1 MADPLVDAEWL
12 VSHHRDPELVVLDA
26 TVLLAVAQFDHDY
39 RVESGRPGWLAG
51 HVPGA
56 LHADLLDGPLSDQS
70 SPRHYTHPRARDA
83 AREFERLGVGD
94 GRQVVTYD
102 RVEGNWA
109 ARLWWMLRWLGVD
122 AQVLNGGWE
131 AWRGAGGPVATG
143 DADERRV
150 SRGSLTVRER
160 PRLWADRGD
169 VEAALT
175 GERPG
180 TALVCAL
187 TAGVFSGEAPSR
199 YTRRGHIPGS
209 ANLPAGDLLDAD
221 GHQLDL
227 DALGERVTAALG
239 EPERVVLYCGGG
251 ISASADAL
259 ALTRLGL
266 EDVSVYDGSL
276 EEWSADPALPLE
288 RGR

>member
-1 MADPLVDAEWL
+1 MADPLVEARWL
-12 VSHHRDPELVVLDA
+12 IGHHRDPTVVVLDA

-70 SPRHYTHPRARDA
+70 ATRHYTHPSARDA
-83 AREFERLGVGD
+83 ARELERLGVGD
-94 GRQVVTYD
+94 DRRVVVYD

-122 AQVLNGGWE
+122 AQVLDGGWD
-131 AWRGAGGPVATG
+131 AWRAADGPVNTG
-143 DADERRV
+143 DEDERRV
-150 SRGSLTVRER
+150 APGSLTVRER
-160 PRLWADRGD
+160 PELWADRAD
-169 VEAALT
+169 VEALVA

-180 TALVCAL
+180 AALVCAL
-187 TAGVFSGEAPSR
+187 GAGVYSGEAPSR
-199 YTRRGHIPGS
+199 YARRGHIPGS
-209 ANLPAGDLLDAD
+209 ANLPAGDLLDAE
-221 GHQLDL
+221 GRQLDVA
-227 DALGERVTAALG
+227 ALRARVTAALG
-239 EPERVVLYCGGG
+239 APERVVLYCGGG

-266 EDVSVYDGSL
+266 EDVAVYDGSL
-276 EEWSADPALPLE
+276 EEWSADPALPLV
-288 RGR
+288 R